1 MIAVVNNIDHTL
13 HFWSTFEFWEQVI
26 ADEVGVNWLVSL
38 QHGILFY
45 DFRLIKDFF
54 GDTLKRWP
62 TIFAVEL
69 DSEIFIWTTRV
80 VTSTKNDASKAIACF
95 VILVQLSDHCGYCWG
110 REKAVLAD
118 IDFADAIADSDLN
131 NSLSSYIVVI
141 SAISRNNEGFA
152 NILFFRECVE
162 NRLYEVFE
170 VVLLL
175 EDLDL
180 LSEATGSW
188 LLILI
193 GGALNF
199 FDA

>member
-13 HFWSTFEFWEQVI
+13 HFWSTFEFWEQMI

-54 GDTLKRWP
+54 GDTLKRWS
-62 TIFAVEL
+62 TILAVEL

-110 REKAVLAD
+110 
-118 IDFADAIADSDLN
+118 
-131 NSLSSYIVVI
+131 
-141 SAISRNNEGFA
+141 
-152 NILFFRECVE
+152 
-162 NRLYEVFE
+162 
-170 VVLLL
+170 
-175 EDLDL
+175 
-180 LSEATGSW
+180 
-188 LLILI
+188 
-193 GGALNF
+193 
-199 FDA
+199 

>member
-1 MIAVVNNIDHTL
+1 M
-13 HFWSTFEFWEQVI
+13 
-26 ADEVGVNWLVSL
+26 
-38 QHGILFY
+38 
-45 DFRLIKDFF
+45 
-54 GDTLKRWP
+54 
-62 TIFAVEL
+62 
-69 DSEIFIWTTRV
+69 
-80 VTSTKNDASKAIACF
+80 
-95 VILVQLSDHCGYCWG
+95 
-110 REKAVLAD
+110 LAD

-162 NRLYEVFE
+162 NRLYEIFE

-193 GGALNF
+193 GGALNL